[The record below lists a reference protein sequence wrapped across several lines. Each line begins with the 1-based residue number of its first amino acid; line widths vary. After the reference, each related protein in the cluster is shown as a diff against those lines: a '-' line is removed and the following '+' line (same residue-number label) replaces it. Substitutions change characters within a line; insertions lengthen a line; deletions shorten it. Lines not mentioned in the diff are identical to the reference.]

1 MSSIVCATR
10 AGEGSRAVQQA
21 AIALAK
27 ETGQH
32 LIFLYI
38 IESRILESLEEPM
51 RPYVRTELYWLAKSL
66 LNIAENRA
74 KADDLSP
81 SLIIRE
87 GQVQDE
93 IAEIVKEM
101 DAGCL
106 LLGAPRHNRA
116 NTFAEEA
123 INEFAKAIHQ
133 ATGVTVRVIWPQAE
147 TTSSLLRPAI
157 DR

>member
-1 MSSIVCATR
+1 
-10 AGEGSRAVQQA
+10 
-21 AIALAK
+21 
-27 ETGQH
+27 
-32 LIFLYI
+32 
-38 IESRILESLEEPM
+38 M

-87 GQVQDE
+87 GHVQDE